1 LVCQEIILPQEFL
14 ILVLHYRQ
22 LLCWDNNQK
31 FSYHFSLK
39 QPQLISLIVAM
50 KGVVDHVIMTFGVI
64 AIMVVAVLGT

>member
-1 LVCQEIILPQEFL
+1 M
-14 ILVLHYRQ
+14 VLHYRQ

-31 FSYHFSLK
+31 FSYRSNLK

-50 KGVVDHVIMTFGVI
+50 EGVVDHVIMTFGVI